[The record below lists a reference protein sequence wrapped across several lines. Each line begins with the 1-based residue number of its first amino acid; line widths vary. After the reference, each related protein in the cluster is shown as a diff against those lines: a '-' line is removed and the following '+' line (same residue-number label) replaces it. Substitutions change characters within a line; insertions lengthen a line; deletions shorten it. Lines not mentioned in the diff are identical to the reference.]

1 MFLADRSAIVARV
14 DLDVDGL
21 SHIAV
26 LLEDDPASDLHDWY
40 GRYYYFGAEEL
51 EVSR

>member
-1 MFLADRSAIVARV
+1 MLADATAGAAVGV